1 MENKPKHAG
10 GRPSKYDPKYI
21 LSVDE
26 YLETRKDEIDYKGNK
41 TVRLPMIETFA
52 LFIGVNKTTL
62 YEWESRHEEFSNA
75 LDKIRI
81 EQQERLLNNG
91 LSGAYNSAIA
101 KLVLSA
107 NHNMRE
113 KSDTDITS
121 GGEKI
126 TGVDVSIRK

>member
-1 MENKPKHAG
+1 MDKPKHAG
-10 GRPSKYDPKYI
+10 GRPTKYDPKYI
-21 LSVDE
+21 SSVDE
-26 YLETRKDEIDYKGNK
+26 YLETRKDDIDYNGNK
-41 TVRLPMIETFA
+41 TVRLPTIEGFA
-52 LFIGVNKTTL
+52 LFIGVNRDTL
-62 YEWESRHEEFSNA
+62 FEWESRHKEFSDS
-75 LDKIRI
+75 LDKIKI
-81 EQQERLLNNG
+81 EQKERLTNSG